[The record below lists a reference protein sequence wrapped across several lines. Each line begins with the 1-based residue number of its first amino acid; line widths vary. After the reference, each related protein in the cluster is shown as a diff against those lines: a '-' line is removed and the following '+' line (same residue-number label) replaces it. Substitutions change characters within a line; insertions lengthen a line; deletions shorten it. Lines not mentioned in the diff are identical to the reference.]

1 MAERQNRVKRLEREE
16 MEIEEDI
23 HNLLGME
30 ILRNLAGIRII
41 CFDPCKEFIWSCLY
55 LMLVCTRPV
64 KKYQIFKHNIPDPEF
79 RIRIF
84 PIPDPH
90 PHHRI

>member
-30 ILRNLAGIRII
+30 ILRNLLIR
-41 CFDPCKEFIWSCLY
+41 DVYPGS
-55 LMLVCTRPV
+55 
-64 KKYQIFKHNIPDPEF
+64 
-79 RIRIF
+79 RIQGNNTPGSVSKNYSILA
-84 PIPDPH
+84 
-90 PHHRI
+90 